1 MLCYG
6 NFVLNMTNKKIAII
20 GGGAAGFF
28 AAISAKHHN
37 PDFEVAIFEKSQKV
51 LSKVKVSGGGRC
63 NVTNGCSDI
72 DELIKAYPR
81 GGKKL
86 KWPFKTFNTTDTVKW
101 FEDRGV
107 PLILQEDGCY
117 FPVSQNSQSVIDAL
131 MNECRRN
138 GINIHTGKGVEAI
151 LPIENQIQLN
161 FKEENLVFDK
171 VIIATGGSPKTSGL
185 DWLKDLGHQIEEC
198 VPSLFTF
205 NMPNEKVKE
214 LMGIVK
220 EEVITTI
227 QGTKLKGDGP
237 LLITHW
243 GMSGPAILK
252 LSAFGAR
259 VLSERNYDFKV
270 LVNWTNEPKIDKVIH
285 EIEQI
290 IHFHPNKLL
299 PNFKPYG
306 IKERLWLHLLDRA
319 GQAHSKRWEE
329 LGKKG
334 FNKLIEVLTNDTYE
348 VKGKTTFKEE
358 FVTCG
363 GVTLDEINMDSMESR
378 VIKNLY
384 FAGEVM
390 DIDAITGGYNFQ
402 AAWTTGFIAGQ
413 LK

>member
-1 MLCYG
+1 MYLYQ
-6 NFVLNMTNKKIAII
+6 VKKNIAII

-28 AAISAKHHN
+28 AAISVKEHH
-37 PDFEVAIFEKSQKV
+37 PETEVTIFEKSQKV
-51 LSKVKVSGGGRC
+51 LAKVKVSGGGRC

-86 KWPFKTFNTTDTVKW
+86 KWAFKEFNTTDTVRW

-107 PLILQEDGCY
+107 PLTLQDDGCY
-117 FPVSQNSQSVIDAL
+117 FPVSQNSQSVIDCL
-131 MNECRRN
+131 MNECRRKKISVLTGKSVEKLIPKEN
-138 GINIHTGKGVEAI
+138 GIELKFKDDAI
-151 LPIENQIQLN
+151 
-161 FKEENLVFDK
+161 KFDK
-171 VIIATGGSPKTSGL
+171 VIVATGGSPKTSGL
-185 DWLKDLGHQIEEC
+185 DWLQDLGHTIEEC

-205 NMPNEKVKE
+205 NMPNESIKE

-252 LSAFGAR
+252 LSSLGAR
-259 VLSERNYDFKV
+259 ILSEKKYDFKV
-270 LVNWTNEPKIDKVIH
+270 SVNWTNETKLALVEK
-285 EIEQI
+285 EIEKIVQQ
-290 IHFHPNKLL
+290 HPNKLL

-306 IKERLWLHLLDRA
+306 IKERLWLHLLNRA
-319 GQAHSKRWEE
+319 GQAHTKRWEE

-334 FNKLIEVLTNDTYE
+334 FNKLIETLTNDVYE

-363 GVTLDEINMDSMESR
+363 GVSLEDINMSSMESR
-378 VIKNLY
+378 KIKNLY

-390 DIDAITGGYNFQ
+390 DVDAITGGYNFQ
-402 AAWTTGFIAGQ
+402 GAWTTGFIAGK
-413 LK
+413 LT

>member
-1 MLCYG
+1 
-6 NFVLNMTNKKIAII
+6 VNKNIAII

-28 AAISAKHHN
+28 AAISAKEHH
-37 PDFEVAIFEKSQKV
+37 PEAEVTIFEKSQKV
-51 LSKVKVSGGGRC
+51 LVKVKVSGGGRC

-101 FEDRGV
+101 FEDRDV
-107 PLILQEDGCY
+107 PLTLQDDGCY

-131 MNECRRN
+131 TKECRTKK
-138 GINIHTGKGVEAI
+138 INILTGKGVEELI
-151 LPIENQIQLN
+151 PKGDQIELK
-161 FKEENLVFDK
+161 FKDETLVFDK
-171 VIIATGGSPKTSGL
+171 VILASGGSPKTSGL
-185 DWLKDLGHQIEEC
+185 DWLKNLGHTIEDC

-205 NMPNEKVKE
+205 NMPNESVKE

-227 QGTKLKGDGP
+227 QGTKLKSDGP

-259 VLSERNYDFKV
+259 ILNEKNYDFKV
-270 LVNWTNEPKIDKVIH
+270 LVNWTNEPKIDKVVA
-285 EIEQI
+285 EIEKI
-290 IHFHPNKLL
+290 VRIHPNKLL

-306 IKERLWLHLLDRA
+306 IKERLWLHLLDRS
-319 GQAHSKRWEE
+319 GQAHTKRWEE

-334 FNKLIEVLTNDTYE
+334 FNKLIETLTNDTYE

-363 GVTLDEINMDSMESR
+363 GVSLDDINMATMASR

-390 DIDAITGGYNFQ
+390 DVDAITGGYNFQ
-402 AAWTTGFIAGQ
+402 AAWTTGFIAGK
-413 LK
+413 LN

>member
-1 MLCYG
+1 MYLYPV
-6 NFVLNMTNKKIAII
+6 NNSLNKIAII

-28 AAISAKHHN
+28 AALSVKQHH
-37 PDFEVAIFEKSQKV
+37 PEAAVTIFEKSQKV
-51 LSKVKVSGGGRC
+51 LAKVKVSGGGRC

-86 KWPFKTFNTTDTVKW
+86 KWAFKEFNTTDTVKW
-101 FEDRGV
+101 FEDRNV
-107 PLILQEDGCY
+107 PLTLQEDGCY
-117 FPVSQNSQSVIDAL
+117 FPVSQNSQSIIDCL

-138 GINIHTGKGVEAI
+138 KIVIQTGKGVEAVV
-151 LPIENQIQLN
+151 PKEKGIELQ
-161 FKEENLVFDK
+161 FKDETIHFDK

-185 DWLKDLGHQIEEC
+185 DWLKDLGHTIEEC

-252 LSAFGAR
+252 LSSLGAR
-259 VLSERNYDFKV
+259 MLSERGYDFKL
-270 LVNWTNEPKIDKVIH
+270 LVNWTNEAKVDKVMA
-285 EIEQI
+285 EIESIVQA
-290 IHFHPNKLL
+290 HPNKLL

-306 IKERLWLHLLDRA
+306 IKERLWLHLLERA
-319 GQAHSKRWEE
+319 GQAPTKRWEE

-363 GVTLDEINMDSMESR
+363 GVSLEDINMSSMESR
-378 VIKNLY
+378 IVKNLY
-384 FAGEVM
+384 FAGEVA
-390 DIDAITGGYNFQ
+390 DIDAVTGGYNFQ